1 MIAVIDYDTG
11 NLCSVANALGRLGA
25 EYRITASP
33 DEIRGADRVLLPGV
47 GEASSAMQKLRERS
61 LVEVI
66 RSLTQPV
73 LGICIGVQLLCQSSE
88 EGDTACIGIFDN
100 RVRKFDTLFAEA
112 GILLP
117 DATGTAAPLSDAGSC
132 SARQADVPADAAI
145 LRPAGRLKIPH
156 MGWNSVE
163 NLRSGLFTGI
173 DQGAYVYYVHSF
185 CAGGER
191 RHDRYTTTYGVP
203 FSAAIRK
210 DNFYGTQF
218 HPEKSASIGAQ
229 ILQNFL
235 TL

>member
-1 MIAVIDYDTG
+1 
-11 NLCSVANALGRLGA
+11 
-25 EYRITASP
+25 
-33 DEIRGADRVLLPGV
+33 
-47 GEASSAMQKLRERS
+47 MQKLRERS

-132 SARQADVPADAAI
+132 SARQADVPADAII

-173 DQGAYVYYVHSF
+173 DQGTYVYYVHSF
-185 CAGGER
+185 APEVNA
-191 RHDRYTTTYGVP
+191 DTIATTTYGMP